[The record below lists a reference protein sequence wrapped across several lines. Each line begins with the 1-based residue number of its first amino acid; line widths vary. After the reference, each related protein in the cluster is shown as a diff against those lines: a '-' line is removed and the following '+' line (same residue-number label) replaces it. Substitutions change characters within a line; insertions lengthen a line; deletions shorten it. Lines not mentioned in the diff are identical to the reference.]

1 MEGLV
6 QTFRTMKA
14 DGQTHRDVK
23 VIPQAKGTSAKQ
35 RELLRLDYVWD
46 MLERFDRAGIQ
57 YWHSRSIMNFNDFYS
72 TMLSSYGG
80 VSVYENIT
88 ILPYVQ

>member
-6 QTFRTMKA
+6 QTFRTMKT
-14 DGQTHRDVK
+14 DGQMHCDVK

-35 RELLRLDYVWD
+35 HKLLRLDYVWD
-46 MLERFDRAGIQ
+46 MLERFNRAGIQ
-57 YWHSRSIMNFNDFYS
+57 YWHSCSIMNFNNFYS
-72 TMLSSYGG
+72 MMLSSYGG

-88 ILPYVQ
+88 ILPYIQ

>member
-6 QTFRTMKA
+6 QMFRTMKT
-14 DGQTHRDVK
+14 DGQTHCDVK
-23 VIPQAKGTSAKQ
+23 VILQVKGTSAKQ
-35 RELLRLDYVWD
+35 HKLLWLDYVWD
-46 MLERFDRAGIQ
+46 MLERFDCTGIQ
-57 YWHSRSIMNFNDFYS
+57 YWHSCSIMNFNDFYS